1 MANTTLSQHKILLLT
16 ITMMSVIGL
25 VASDIFLPALPSIVE
40 NFHISANQG
49 QSILGSFLFGIA
61 VMQPLYGPV
70 SDSFG
75 RRKLLLLGI
84 GLFSITSLAI
94 PHATDLHQVLALRV
108 LQAIGACS
116 GITLGRA
123 IVSDLFSK
131 EEASKV
137 FLTIFPV
144 VGMSPAIAP
153 LVGGQLNNLWGWQAC
168 FLFSMCFGIFLIFLI
183 LLGLPE
189 TLPPQRRLPLSF
201 RQVVWAY
208 RTLLAN
214 CRFWHYA
221 IIPCIAYSVYF
232 AYIAES
238 PFLLQ
243 EQGLSRHLVGYS
255 YMSLSATYVAGNLL
269 ARHLMQRGRGSDQ
282 LLRLGYKI
290 FVSGGIF
297 LLLATHLAPHSFLAC
312 IVAVSVL
319 TLGNG
324 FLLPLGTSGAV
335 TCIPALAGSASGL
348 MGALQIASAAL
359 AAEYIGQLSLHQPG
373 RFGIVILVVVGMG
386 FILYNMLDMIANS
399 PRAGNTYKV

>member
-137 FLTIFPV
+137 
-144 VGMSPAIAP
+144 SHR
-153 LVGGQLNNLWGWQAC
+153 W
-168 FLFSMCFGIFLIFLI
+168 
-183 LLGLPE
+183 
-189 TLPPQRRLPLSF
+189 
-201 RQVVWAY
+201 
-208 RTLLAN
+208 
-214 CRFWHYA
+214 
-221 IIPCIAYSVYF
+221 
-232 AYIAES
+232 
-238 PFLLQ
+238 
-243 EQGLSRHLVGYS
+243 
-255 YMSLSATYVAGNLL
+255 
-269 ARHLMQRGRGSDQ
+269 
-282 LLRLGYKI
+282 
-290 FVSGGIF
+290 
-297 LLLATHLAPHSFLAC
+297 
-312 IVAVSVL
+312 
-319 TLGNG
+319 
-324 FLLPLGTSGAV
+324 
-335 TCIPALAGSASGL
+335 
-348 MGALQIASAAL
+348 L
-359 AAEYIGQLSLHQPG
+359 AAS
-373 RFGIVILVVVGMG
+373 
-386 FILYNMLDMIANS
+386 
-399 PRAGNTYKV
+399 

>member
-243 EQGLSRHLVGYS
+243 EQGLSPSGRLFVHESLRYLRRRKSASPPPDAARPRQRSIAASGVQDFRQWRNLPSACHPPGTSLLPCLHCRRFRFDLGQWLSAAFGHERCRHLHTGLGRF
-255 YMSLSATYVAGNLL
+255 SLW
-269 ARHLMQRGRGSDQ
+269 SDGCIAD
-282 LLRLGYKI
+282 R
-290 FVSGGIF
+290 VSG
-297 LLLATHLAPHSFLAC
+297 
-312 IVAVSVL
+312 
-319 TLGNG
+319 
-324 FLLPLGTSGAV
+324 TSSRIHWP
-335 TCIPALAGSASGL
+335 TFSAST
-348 MGALQIASAAL
+348 
-359 AAEYIGQLSLHQPG
+359 
-373 RFGIVILVVVGMG
+373 R
-386 FILYNMLDMIANS
+386 
-399 PRAGNTYKV
+399 